1 MPAWIVPPALT
12 PHITHGPDHDAYA
25 VAIRTAQAT
34 AARRRITFPLRSH
47 LSLLRK
53 VGEYLSNAV
62 VTVRQLENFSRRAG
76 YFFSFQFCDF
86 FSLSAI
92 YCRRYELSGPIPSE
106 LGQLSN
112 LKVLDLCRNEFEGP
126 IPVELGRLSN
136 LRQLFL
142 ANNQLAGSIPKEL
155 GQLVKLTRL
164 NLSDNSLTGSI
175 PFELGQLSNLI
186 HLWLGS
192 NQLAGAHQFKYSQLP
207 YCTVCV

>member
-62 VTVRQLENFSRRAG
+62 GGLALSPFLSLLNRSLFLSLSTNASCLLSLPLSSPRAVTVRQLENFSRRAG

-112 LKVLDLCRNEFEGP
+112 LKVLDLCRNKFEGMSAGRARAP
-126 IPVELGRLSN
+126 SYVTLRASPLG
-136 LRQLFL
+136 
-142 ANNQLAGSIPKEL
+142 
-155 GQLVKLTRL
+155 
-164 NLSDNSLTGSI
+164 
-175 PFELGQLSNLI
+175 
-186 HLWLGS
+186 
-192 NQLAGAHQFKYSQLP
+192 
-207 YCTVCV
+207 